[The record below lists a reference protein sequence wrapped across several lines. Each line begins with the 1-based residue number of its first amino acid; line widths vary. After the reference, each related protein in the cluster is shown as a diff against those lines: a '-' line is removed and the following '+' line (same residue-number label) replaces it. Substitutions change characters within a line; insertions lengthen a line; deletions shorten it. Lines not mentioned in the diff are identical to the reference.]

1 MIMARQT
8 KKDHRT
14 SCLTRRQG
22 TRNVKQSFLIV
33 CEGMCT
39 EPDYFK
45 AFRMTTATVKAIG
58 QSMNTISLVNK
69 AISIRDT
76 EQKKRRHY
84 DQCWVVFDK
93 DDFPAKDFNQA
104 IVLAQKNGFRVAYSN
119 QAFEYWFLLHF
130 NLYKGPLHRQSYADM
145 LSKLT
150 GIPYS
155 KNEGFG
161 AVMYNR
167 LFHLQSQAIK
177 NAVAVLDEISHGNPA
192 VEESSTTVHLL
203 VEELN
208 KYI

>member
-1 MIMARQT
+1 MVRQT

-14 SCLTRRQG
+14 SSLTRKQG

-33 CEGMCT
+33 CEGVRT

-58 QSMNTISLVNK
+58 QAMNTISLVNK

-76 EQKKRRHY
+76 E
-84 DQCWVVFDK
+84 
-93 DDFPAKDFNQA
+93 
-104 IVLAQKNGFRVAYSN
+104 QKNGFRVAYSN

-130 NLYKGPLHRQSYADM
+130 NLYRGPLHRQNYADM
-145 LSKLT
+145 LSKLI
-150 GIPYS
+150 GMPYS
-155 KNEGFG
+155 KSEGFG

-167 LFHLQSQAIK
+167 LYHLQSQAIK
-177 NAVAVLDEISHGNPA
+177 NANVVFNEVSNGNPA
-192 VEESSTTVHLL
+192 MEESSTTVHLL

-208 KYI
+208 KYV

>member
-1 MIMARQT
+1 MARQT

-14 SCLTRRQG
+14 SSLTRRQG

-76 EQKKRRHY
+76 EQKKHRYY